1 MMFYAINKEE
11 KESLQD
17 LLEAQENEEKEP
29 KHLIL
34 VHGAGSLAHSA
45 TYSAIALRFWRKAP
59 PHHQFEVCFPQILAH
74 SARKLAQFFTHS
86 RVTEFLRRKMQLL
99 TTNS

>member
-34 VHGAGSLAHSA
+34 VHGVGSLAHSA
-45 TYSAIALRFWRKAP
+45 TYSAIALRLWRTT
-59 PHHQFEVCFPQILAH
+59 PHCCQTQVQRPQILAQG
-74 SARKLAQFFTHS
+74 AAYLAHGAS
-86 RVTEFLRRKMQLL
+86 
-99 TTNS
+99 S